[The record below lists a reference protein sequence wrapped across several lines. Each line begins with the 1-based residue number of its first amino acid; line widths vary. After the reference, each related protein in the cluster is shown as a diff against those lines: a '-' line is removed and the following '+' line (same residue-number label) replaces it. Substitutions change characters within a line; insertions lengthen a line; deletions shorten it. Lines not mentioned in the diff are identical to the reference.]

1 MKYFLSLLTLMGAF
15 SAYSAE
21 LQLQECKFKN
31 LTIDFIPS
39 SALTAMLS
47 KEVKGSIVYKV
58 KYKQGQ
64 LATGPKTN
72 LAVIDELPGKNLE
85 VTFFEHDNEDG
96 IVYSG
101 NSLSIDLK
109 SPVATDAPLIL
120 FSANMS
126 DAKAT
131 KGRCGFTL

>member
-1 MKYFLSLLTLMGAF
+1 MKKLIGLMFILGAF
-15 SAYSAE
+15 SAQAAE

-31 LTIDFIPS
+31 LTIDFTPH
-39 SALTAMLS
+39 SALTAMLRN
-47 KEVKGSIVYKV
+47 EVRGAIVYKV

-64 LATGPKTN
+64 FQTGPKTD
-72 LAVIDELPGKNLE
+72 LAVIDELPGKNLS
-85 VTFFEHDNEDG
+85 VTFFEHDAEDG

-131 KGRCGFTL
+131 KGKCGFTL